1 MRRGRRHAAAVITG
15 LLGVVSLSSCHLPR
29 WPVEAPLTSGFG
41 LRFLGPE
48 IDVHRGVDFAVS
60 EGTPVQA
67 MANGRIQFA
76 GTMAGF
82 GKVIWINH
90 SQGLKSIYAHLSAI
104 NVRAGQQVGAGEII
118 GESGSTGDVT
128 AAHLHFE
135 VWRWGKP
142 VDPISILGGSPN
154 VLAKRP

>member
-15 LLGVVSLSSCHLPR
+15 LLGMSLSSCHLPR

-41 LRFLGPE
+41 LRFLGRE
-48 IDVHRGVDFAVS
+48 LDVHRGIDFAVN
-60 EGTPVQA
+60 EGTPIHA
-67 MANGRIQFA
+67 MSNGRIQFA

-90 SQGLKSIYAHLSAI
+90 SKGLKSIYAHLSTI
-104 NVRAGQQVGAGEII
+104 NVRVGQRVGAGEII
-118 GESGSTGDVT
+118 GESGATGDVT

-142 VDPISILGGSPN
+142 VDPISILGGSPDI
-154 VLAKRP
+154 LAKRP